1 MIPAKLSATS
11 HTHSSMQ
18 PAWLTCDPQAL
29 KLYPSLHASAHNPPT
44 HTSCPKTTVFPPA
57 PFPALTLLPHACL
70 LALAQPALLTLA
82 THVHVHLT
90 LAAILADV
98 LCTLDDAATEEAL
111 AAFTAQHVVVEA
123 GGLVPTDA
131 AHFISQHLR
140 GWALLPLQGGIF
152 YRNEQYRG
160 KGEGGR
166 KKKKKG
172 HTHEGS
178 MVFAADCPIPYNNQ
192 CPHSNPLSPKHMN
205 EKIKSPI
212 PQAPLLGKR
221 IFCNKPT
228 IDIIQTVSP
237 QLYKQI

>member
-1 MIPAKLSATS
+1 MSYSTSSYKEYSRAGAQHTSVVPLTASPLHMIPAKLSATS

-166 KKKKKG
+166 KKKKKRP
-172 HTHEGS
+172 HTWGKHGVCS
-178 MVFAADCPIPYNNQ
+178 WL
-192 CPHSNPLSPKHMN
+192 PHSL
-205 EKIKSPI
+205 
-212 PQAPLLGKR
+212 Q
-221 IFCNKPT
+221 
-228 IDIIQTVSP
+228 
-237 QLYKQI
+237 